1 MCEVN
6 GDPSYIRIDW
16 DSPRSLHNWV
26 ERLDLVCQPSWRVG
40 LISSMYL
47 LGWAVGCLFI
57 PRLGDLLGRKKP
69 MFIIAAISIFV
80 YLGLILSTNMILTM
94 VLFFLLGMST
104 PGKSTIGYVLLLELI
119 PPGYQT
125 LVSTIIIAADG
136 SIMIFLSLYFRYI
149 TKYWM
154 PFQLFQFGVAVV
166 GFLVGLLAPES
177 PKYLDS
183 IRRFQDAKKSIQT
196 IAKYNGVT
204 MPDYRLIDEPNEERP
219 N

>member
-1 MCEVN
+1 
-6 GDPSYIRIDW
+6 
-16 DSPRSLHNWV
+16 
-26 ERLDLVCQPSWRVG
+26 
-40 LISSMYL
+40 
-47 LGWAVGCLFI
+47 
-57 PRLGDLLGRKKP
+57 

-154 PFQLFQFGVAVV
+154 PF
-166 GFLVGLLAPES
+166 
-177 PKYLDS
+177 
-183 IRRFQDAKKSIQT
+183 
-196 IAKYNGVT
+196 
-204 MPDYRLIDEPNEERP
+204 
-219 N
+219 